1 MERTLAVELATRVGE
16 RVRVAGW
23 LHHQRQLARV
33 SFVLLRDRSG
43 IAQIVLVDRDSRE
56 AASDLTAE
64 TVLEVVGT
72 VIESDQALAGVE
84 IVDAE
89 IQVVAAAASPPPFEL
104 RRPQLNAQL
113 PTLLDHAA
121 VSLRHPARRAIAR
134 IAAMS
139 TTGFRSALDDLGF
152 TEIFTPKV
160 VAAATE
166 SGANVF
172 PIDWFGRRAFLA
184 QSPQFYKQMMVGVFE
199 RVYEVGPVF
208 RAEPHDTVRHLAEYV
223 SLDAEIGFIHDHADV
238 MALLRTVLARMTHA
252 INELAGPELELLGLS
267 LPEVPEAMPVLAST

>member
-1 MERTLAVELATRVGE
+1 M
-16 RVRVAGW
+16 
-23 LHHQRQLARV
+23 
-33 SFVLLRDRSG
+33 LLRDRSG
-43 IAQIVLVDRDSRE
+43 IAQIVLVDSDTRE
-56 AASDLTAE
+56 SASDLTAE
-64 TVLEVVGT
+64 TVLEVIGT
-72 VIESDQALAGVE
+72 VIESDQAPAGVE

-89 IQVVAAAASPPPFEL
+89 IQVVTGPESPPPFEL

-134 IAAMS
+134 ITAVS

-184 QSPQFYKQMMVGVFE
+184 QSPQFYKQMCSHE
-199 RVYEVGPVF
+199 
-208 RAEPHDTVRHLAEYV
+208 
-223 SLDAEIGFIHDHADV
+223 
-238 MALLRTVLARMTHA
+238 
-252 INELAGPELELLGLS
+252 
-267 LPEVPEAMPVLAST
+267 